1 LRERHSLKRASNQ
14 PIRFNHVGR
23 CGGVDRPGVA
33 RGVEARAETERT
45 KPDVYAQI
53 ATIDAETGAPR
64 VRTVVIRG
72 FLGEYLSAATKDTA
86 GDALVFCTDARSGK
100 IPDIAKDS
108 RSEIAWYFP
117 ETREQFRV
125 TGTLTT
131 SRSSADADAEEDEAR
146 KNLWKKMRRGARG
159 QFLWPTPGGA
169 RAVVEDGERDP
180 HDVAEDDPALD
191 DETVSANFT
200 LVALRPTRIDHLH
213 LKKNERH
220 VHEDVH
226 GEWVTTRVNP

>member
-1 LRERHSLKRASNQ
+1 MKRASLQISFMSTGATIPAWRAAVKQALKRN
-14 PIRFNHVGR
+14 GR
-23 CGGVDRPGVA
+23 NP
-33 RGVEARAETERT
+33 TS
-45 KPDVYAQI
+45 KYAQI

-72 FLGEYLSAATKDTA
+72 FLSEYLSTTAKDKAA
-86 GDALVFCTDARSGK
+86 DALVFCTDARSGK

-131 SRSSADADAEEDEAR
+131 SANANANANANEDEAR

-169 RAVVEDGERDP
+169 RAVVNDGERDP

-200 LVALRPTRIDHLH
+200 LVALQPTRIDHLH
-213 LKKNERH
+213 LKKNERY
-220 VHEDVH
+220 VHEDVN

>member
-1 LRERHSLKRASNQ
+1 MRERHSLKRASNQ
-14 PIRFNHVGR
+14 SVSIMSAGAAASTVPAWRAALKHALKRNGR
-23 CGGVDRPGVA
+23 NP
-33 RGVEARAETERT
+33 TS
-45 KPDVYAQI
+45 KYAQI

-131 SRSSADADAEEDEAR
+131 SRSSADAEEDEDEAR

>member
-1 LRERHSLKRASNQ
+1 MSTGATIPAWRAAVKHALKRN
-14 PIRFNHVGR
+14 GR
-23 CGGVDRPGVA
+23 NP
-33 RGVEARAETERT
+33 TS
-45 KPDVYAQI
+45 KYAQI

-72 FLGEYLSAATKDTA
+72 FLSEYLSVTTTAKDTA
-86 GDALVFCTDARSGK
+86 ADALVFCTDARSGK

-131 SRSSADADAEEDEAR
+131 SASASANEDEAR

-169 RAVVEDGERDP
+169 RAVVNDGERDP

-191 DETVSANFT
+191 DETVSENFT
-200 LVALRPTRIDHLH
+200 LVALQPTRIDHLH
-213 LKKNERH
+213 LKKNERY
-220 VHEDVH
+220 VHEDVN